1 MRKAT
6 DTMTRLL
13 MATALI
19 LAAGLGTSACAGAT
33 IENTDIPDTETNR
46 EILQAVHAYRE
57 AMEARDSD
65 ALLGMVSRRYYEN
78 AGTTDSDVDDYGYEI
93 LTNKV
98 IPKLHGNI
106 RAVLLRI
113 IPRRVE
119 VDGDRAWAD
128 YEYFYRFK
136 YVEGG
141 REGWSQK
148 NDFNRLEFV
157 MEDGSW
163 KIIGGL

>member
-1 MRKAT
+1 
-6 DTMTRLL
+6 MTRLTIV
-13 MATALI
+13 TALVV
-19 LAAGLGTSACAGAT
+19 AVGLVAPACAGAV
-33 IENTDIPDTETNR
+33 IENTEIPDTEENR
-46 EILQAVHAYRE
+46 TILGALHAYRD
-57 AMEARDSD
+57 AMEQRDSD
-65 ALLGMVSRRYYEN
+65 AIMRMVSRRYYEN

-93 LTNKV
+93 LSNKV
-98 IPKLHGNI
+98 LPKLHTNI

-113 IPRRVE
+113 IPRRIQ

-141 REGWSQK
+141 QEGWAQK

-157 MEDGSW
+157 MEDGAW
-163 KIIGGL
+163 KIVGGL